1 MTLSSVVAASTNNVI
16 GKNNQL
22 LWRLPNDMK
31 FFKNT
36 TWAMPVIMGRKT
48 FESLGKPLTGRTNIV
63 ITRKADFN
71 AEGIKVVSNIDE
83 AMLAAEDSDAKEAF
97 IIGGG
102 EIYKQTLPLV
112 HRIYLTRVH
121 AVIEGDTFF
130 PAIDEKDWV
139 LLSQLDFKAD
149 DKHKYDYCF
158 QVWEKRIGNLESEI

>member
-1 MTLSSVVAASTNNVI
+1 MILSSVVAASTNNII
-16 GKNNQL
+16 GKDNQL

-36 TWAMPVIMGRKT
+36 TWGMPVVMGRKT

-63 ITRKADFN
+63 ITRKKDWTP
-71 AEGIKVVSNIDE
+71 EGVKVVSNLDE
-83 AMLAAEDSDAKEAF
+83 AMLAAADVDAKEAF

-102 EIYKQTLPLV
+102 EIYKQTMPLV
-112 HRIYLTRVH
+112 HRIYITRVH
-121 AVIEGDTFF
+121 AILQGDTSF
-130 PAIDEKDWV
+130 PVIDESEWD

-158 QVWEKRIGNLESEI
+158 QVWQRRNVKSKI